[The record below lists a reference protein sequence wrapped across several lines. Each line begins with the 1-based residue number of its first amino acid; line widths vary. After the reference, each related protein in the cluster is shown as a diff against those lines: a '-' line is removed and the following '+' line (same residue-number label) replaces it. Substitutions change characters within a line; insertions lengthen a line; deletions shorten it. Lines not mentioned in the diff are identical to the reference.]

1 MKLKLLFSISLFF
14 VVNSLLAQSARYIIS
29 GVVRDMDTQETL
41 PYANVFL
48 TGTTYGTTTNED
60 GEFELKVFEPGSYEL
75 IVRFVGFDTYVR
87 PITFTAPEELAFDI
101 QLQPESVNLGSVEVT
116 DRLDE
121 EWQRSL
127 ESFKRD
133 FLGLSANASKCKILN
148 EEEINFYFNKKE
160 RTLQAFCDGPI
171 KIRNG
176 ALGYDIDYYLE
187 SFIADFKSGYVTYYG
202 FTQFSDSKEGNAEKK
217 RFKKRRLEAYHGSRE
232 HFFKA
237 LYNDELEKEGFEV
250 MIAKDVKGFG
260 RVTTGQNV
268 DLFDSLNA
276 AGNNFSKALRFSDY
290 VYITFLNEKE
300 AEEYVGLNTAAQ
312 YQKSWIS
319 LVDADAPIVFESNG
333 YIINPISFYANGYW
347 SFEKV
352 GDMLPTNYKPH
363 QD

>member
-1 MKLKLLFSISLFF
+1 MKLKLLFTISLLF
-14 VVNSLLAQSARYIIS
+14 VINSLFAQSARYIIS
-29 GVVRDMDTQETL
+29 GVVRDMDTKETL
-41 PYANVFL
+41 PFANVFL

-60 GEFELKVFEPGSYEL
+60 GAFEFKVFEPGSYEL
-75 IVRFVGFDTYVR
+75 VVRFVGFDTYVR
-87 PITFTAPEELAFDI
+87 AITFTAPEALAFDI
-101 QLQPESVNLGSVEVT
+101 QLKPQSVNLGSVEVT

-133 FLGLSANASKCKILN
+133 FLGLSSNATKCEILN

-171 KIRNG
+171 KIRNT

-187 SFIADFKSGYVTYYG
+187 SFIADFKKGFVTYYG
-202 FTQFSDSKEGNAEKK
+202 FTQFSDSKAGNSAKK
-217 RFKKRRLEAYHGSRE
+217 RFLKRRFEAYHGSRE

-237 LYNDELEKEGFEV
+237 LYNDELDMEGYEV

-268 DLFDSLNA
+268 NLFDSLEIIENPL
-276 AGNNFSKALRFSDY
+276 SKALGFSDY
-290 VYITFLNEKE
+290 VYITYRNEKE
-300 AEEYVGLNTAAQ
+300 AEEYVGMNAPQ

-319 LVDADAPIVFESNG
+319 LIDSESPIVFESNG

-352 GDMLPTNYKPH
+352 GDMLPTNYKPP
-363 QD
+363 QQ